1 MQGQSFL
8 PRCALTLLYLLIIIP
23 FFLSIIMASTDAAA
37 DNAIVSPIMEEKNEV
52 FTSAVSDSS
61 HETTRTV
68 GFKATF
74 DNKLALKVDFY
85 LLTPMLFLN
94 FVSLMGR
101 TNIGT
106 ALIQKMPRD
115 LKLDA
120 MKVFLSI
127 SMTFIPLI
135 VCEVPSNLLMR
146 VLDKKYDITFMR
158 YLALIT
164 FFLGKYY

>member
-1 MQGQSFL
+1 
-8 PRCALTLLYLLIIIP
+8 
-23 FFLSIIMASTDAAA
+23 MASTDAAA
-37 DNAIVSPIMEEKNEV
+37 DDTIVSPIMEEKTEV

-68 GFKATF
+68 EFAATF
-74 DNKLALKVDFY
+74 DNKLALKVDLY

-106 ALIQKMPRD
+106 ALIQKMPQD

-146 VLDKKYDITFMR
+146 VLDKKYNITFMR

-164 FFLGKYY
+164 FFLGKWY

>member
-1 MQGQSFL
+1 
-8 PRCALTLLYLLIIIP
+8 
-23 FFLSIIMASTDAAA
+23 MASTDSEKGDAM
-37 DNAIVSPIMEEKNEV
+37 VSPLMEEKNEV

-61 HETTRTV
+61 HETTGTV
-68 GFKATF
+68 EFKATF
-74 DNKLALKVDFY
+74 DNKLALKVDLY

-106 ALIQKMPRD
+106 ALIQKMPQD

-146 VLDKKYDITFMR
+146 VLDKKYNITFMR

-164 FFLGKYY
+164 FCLGKWY

>member
-1 MQGQSFL
+1 
-8 PRCALTLLYLLIIIP
+8 
-23 FFLSIIMASTDAAA
+23 MAFTDAAA
-37 DNAIVSPIMEEKNEV
+37 DDTIVSPIMEEKNEIS
-52 FTSAVSDSS
+52 SAVSDSS
-61 HETTRTV
+61 HETSRTV
-68 GFKATF
+68 EFKATF
-74 DNKLALKVDFY
+74 DNKLALKVDLY
-85 LLTPMLFLN
+85 LLAPMLFLN

-106 ALIQKMPRD
+106 ALIQKMPQD

-146 VLDKKYDITFMR
+146 VLNKKYNITFMR

-164 FFLGKYY
+164 FFLGKWY